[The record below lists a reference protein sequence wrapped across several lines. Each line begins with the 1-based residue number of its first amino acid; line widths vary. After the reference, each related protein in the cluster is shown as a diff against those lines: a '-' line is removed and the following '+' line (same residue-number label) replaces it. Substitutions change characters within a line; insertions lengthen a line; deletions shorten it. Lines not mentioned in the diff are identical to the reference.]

1 MKLEVLDLSVNFF
14 NNTILSFLALLS
26 NLKLLNIKS
35 NRLEGAIHIKDS
47 EIWKS
52 YSCKVLG
59 HLTSLKRL
67 VLYKCEINGSLALQ
81 GFCGMTN
88 LQELD
93 FTNSNLKGGLP
104 NCFSNL
110 TSLRKL
116 DLISYNIAL
125 HSLKSLETLALSFN
139 ISALQRLHLYSNNF
153 SRNISAL
160 ESITSLER
168 FSLSSNQF
176 FGNILAL

>member
-1 MKLEVLDLSVNFF
+1 MPDLSVNFF

-26 NLKLLNIKS
+26 NFNFLNIKS
-35 NRLEGAIHIKDS
+35 NRLEVAIHIKDKK
-47 EIWKS
+47 IWRQKFGR
-52 YSCKVLG
+52 VLG

-67 VLYKCEINGSLALQ
+67 VLYKCEINGSLTLQ

-116 DLISYNIAL
+116 DLSYNILGL

-139 ISALQRLHLYSNNF
+139 ISAL
-153 SRNISAL
+153 
-160 ESITSLER
+160 E
-168 FSLSSNQF
+168 
-176 FGNILAL
+176 

>member
-1 MKLEVLDLSVNFF
+1 MPDLSVNFF

-26 NLKLLNIKS
+26 NLNFLNIKS
-35 NRLEGAIHIKDS
+35 NRLEVAIHI
-47 EIWKS
+47 
-52 YSCKVLG
+52 KVLG

-67 VLYKCEINGSLALQ
+67 VLYKCEINGSLTLQ

-116 DLISYNIAL
+116 DLSYNILGL

-139 ISALQRLHLYSNNF
+139 ISALERLH
-153 SRNISAL
+153 
-160 ESITSLER
+160 
-168 FSLSSNQF
+168 
-176 FGNILAL
+176 